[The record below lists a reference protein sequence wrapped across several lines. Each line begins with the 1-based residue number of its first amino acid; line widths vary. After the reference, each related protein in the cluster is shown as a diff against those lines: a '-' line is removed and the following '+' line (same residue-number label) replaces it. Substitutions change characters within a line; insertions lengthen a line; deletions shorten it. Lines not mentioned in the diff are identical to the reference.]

1 MVVYKLPGKQDSKA
15 TIEPTTLK
23 IWNTKL
29 MLGNYN
35 LTLIQR
41 FSSGTRQEFVGIM
54 KLLDASDDSEVQV
67 LAVEDNQEVG
77 LLRGELSASILSF
90 SQIQFFLEGASHA
103 VLFQA
108 LVNLDLAVRQA
119 LEPEKCLLLCRTC
132 LQTGGEV
139 DKAGTFDLKR
149 PLDSH
154 LLCQHGHR
162 LPPLDEQF
170 FSGICKSYKR
180 FHCAPNTT
188 TDILNGAMKIT
199 CGDVGFAVDARLA
212 KFQEFEEI
220 TNEMSSDSMV
230 SQSILYL
237 TLISNFFLLR
247 SSFLDRFEWS
257 SFHLH
262 RCS

>member
-1 MVVYKLPGKQDSKA
+1 MPRIEELFDKQKFVSTEGSIMVVYKLPGKQDNKA

-29 MLGNYN
+29 MLGKYS

-41 FSSGTRQEFVGIM
+41 FSSDKQQEFVGIM

-67 LAVEDNQEVG
+67 LAVEDNHEVG
-77 LLRGELSASILSF
+77 LLRGELLASTLSF
-90 SQIQFFLEGASHA
+90 SQIQFFMEGASHA

-108 LVNLDLAVRQA
+108 LANLDLAVRQA

-139 DKAGTFDLKR
+139 DEVGTFDLKH

-170 FSGICKSYKR
+170 FSGISKSYKR

-230 SQSILYL
+230 SQSIL
-237 TLISNFFLLR
+237 
-247 SSFLDRFEWS
+247 
-257 SFHLH
+257 
-262 RCS
+262 